1 MDSKPMKAHLCSAVC
16 PLRSA
21 VAAAVPLAR
30 HCCTRCRLPPSA
42 ASSRRQAALSGNSG
56 RANKPRPVLPA
67 ASARSARMAAAS
79 RSGDTC
85 VACISRAKEF
95 SPTPRAELA
104 RSLEVT
110 EQTSCLSLCWG
121 IRKYL

>member
-21 VAAAVPLAR
+21 VAAAVPLAK

-56 RANKPRPVLPA
+56 RANKPRSVLPA
-67 ASARSARMAAAS
+67 AGARSARMAAAS

-85 VACISRAKEF
+85 VACISREGV
-95 SPTPRAELA
+95 LA
-104 RSLEVT
+104 NAARRVGEKS
-110 EQTSCLSLCWG
+110 
-121 IRKYL
+121 